1 MERSGMKDQVI
12 NLGRALVQELGLEPG
27 VDTLSKWMAHYVAKQ
42 ITIAENASGAKKVKA
57 EQRCFETILKIWE
70 HRSFLPDGRRPFEN
84 FEPIFRALERLD
96 PENPYPFYYSSPH
109 VQSSKNKD
117 ATKAISNDVQ
127 KWIDIALGVD
137 YAARVLINF
146 AFKQAATYAKDKKTI
161 AWFEKAANL
170 KVSDDLSAIDLLVY
184 TYEDD
189 KDENVRTRLLKDLKN
204 DLKSKIEKLDAFSK
218 ISRSIRTALVNEL
231 KKIATD
237 STGKS
242 RSKKKD
248 RHK

>member
-1 MERSGMKDQVI
+1 MKDRVI
-12 NLGRALVQELGLEPG
+12 NLGNALVQELGLEPG
-27 VDTLSKWMAHYVAKQ
+27 VDTLSKWMAHYVAEQ
-42 ITIAENASGAKKVKA
+42 IAIAENASGAKGARAK
-57 EQRCFETILKIWE
+57 QRCFKTVLKIWE

-84 FEPIFRALERLD
+84 FEPIFRVLERLD
-96 PENPYPFYYSSPH
+96 PENPNPFYYTSPH
-109 VQSSKNKD
+109 VHSSRTKD
-117 ATKAISNDVQ
+117 ASKAINDVQ
-127 KWIDIALGVD
+127 KWIDIALAVD
-137 YAARVLINF
+137 HAARVLINF
-146 AFKQAATYAKDKKTI
+146 AIKQAASYAKDKKTKSWI
-161 AWFEKAANL
+161 ENAANL
-170 KVSDDLSAIDLLVY
+170 KMSDDLSAIDLLVY

-231 KKIATD
+231 KKIAPD

-242 RSKKKD
+242 RSKKKA